1 MEQLREIFY
10 SESYETYYKKLDKKL
25 QEKFDYVS
33 HIIRTQPV
41 VNSKFVKKLEGSDFY
56 EARIS
61 VGSNEYRTVVFA
73 VDAGNFV
80 ECSQVLFLNSFLKKD
95 KKQYKKEV
103 KFAEK
108 LIENYLEDWQ
118 YEET

>member
-1 MEQLREIFY
+1 MNER
-10 SESYETYYKKLDKKL
+10 L
-25 QEKFDYVS
+25 QEKYDYVE
-33 HIIRTQPV
+33 HIIKMQRI
-41 VNSKFVKKLEGSDFY
+41 VNSKFIKKIEGSDFY

-61 VGSNEYRTVVFA
+61 VGSNEYRTVVFT

-103 KFAEK
+103 RFSEK
-108 LIENYLEDWQ
+108 LIENYLEDW
-118 YEET
+118 

>member
-41 VNSKFVKKLEGSDFY
+41 VNSKFVKKLEGSEFY

-61 VGSNEYRTVVFA
+61 IGSNEYRTILFA
-73 VDAGNFV
+73 IDAESFNQ
-80 ECSQVLFLNSFLKKD
+80 CSCVLYLNSFQKKD
-95 KKQYKKEV
+95 KKQYKSEIK
-103 KFAEK
+103 KAEK
-108 LIENYLEDWQ
+108 IIKNYM
-118 YEET
+118 EE